1 MKFQELFRQK
11 TAGLYILISVIA
23 IFLFILSYSLFSF
36 NLSSSVESKLVI
48 IKYADNISPA
58 HQTVVDNFNLEYNG
72 RIKVETINLPFTK
85 FSTNERKELLTRS
98 LRSKSDKLDLFAI
111 DLIWSARF
119 AKWAESLDK
128 YILKQLSLV
137 LLMAN

>member
-1 MKFQELFRQK
+1 MKFQEHLRQK
-11 TAGLYILISVIA
+11 TVGLFILISVLA
-23 IFLFILSYSLFSF
+23 ILLFILSYSLFPF
-36 NLSSSVESKLVI
+36 NSSPSVESQLVI

-58 HQTVVDNFNLEYNG
+58 HQTVVNNFNKEYEG

-128 YILKQLSLV
+128 
-137 LLMAN
+137 